1 MRILLTIALAALP
14 AFAADPPSVTL
25 TAGQLRGA
33 ALDRTGAAFKGIPFA
48 QPPVG
53 DLRWRGPQAA
63 KAWAGVRDAT
73 AFSAPCAQNSG
84 GKMMESSSEDC
95 LYLNVW
101 TPDWPPSATN
111 SRKPVMF
118 WIHGGGNYGGTASG
132 ANFDGE
138 SLARHGVVV
147 VTANYRLTIFGF
159 FSHPELTR
167 ESQNHASGNYGLMD
181 QIAALKW
188 VHDNIARFG
197 GDPGNVTVFGQSA
210 GAVDANVLMTSPLAA
225 TLFQRVIAESGTVT
239 RNPDAATMNMTAL
252 GVLMKVKAGPVTYS
266 DAPLLLEAE
275 QRGEALAASLNA
287 PVPGSLK
294 YLRGLPTA
302 ELLKPVAAPQMSIG
316 PANGIVVDGYVIPKP
331 PAEVF
336 VTGKELRVPL
346 LIGNNSRER
355 TPPQVTAADL
365 TAAASSM
372 YGPLAPRAGTL
383 YGLGGADTA
392 DPLYG
397 GQAAQWVVDTMYRCP
412 VVAQLNWHVAAGNA
426 GFEYQFDRPAPGR
439 EALGA
444 THGAEVPYVFGNLG
458 PADGPNARYKDADRA
473 LSAAI
478 EEYWTNFAKTGA
490 PSPPQSSLP
499 RWPKYDASARG
510 YMEFTDNGPVARE
523 ALRRP
528 FCDLYV
534 ENTKRLG
541 AR

>member
-1 MRILLTIALAALP
+1 
-14 AFAADPPSVTL
+14 
-25 TAGQLRGA
+25 
-33 ALDRTGAAFKGIPFA
+33 
-48 QPPVG
+48 
-53 DLRWRGPQAA
+53 
-63 KAWAGVRDAT
+63 
-73 AFSAPCAQNSG
+73 
-84 GKMMESSSEDC
+84 MESSSEDC

-101 TPDWPPSATN
+101 TPDWPAGSK
-111 SRKPVMF
+111 RPVMF
-118 WIHGGGNYGGTASG
+118 WLHGGGNYGGTASS

-188 VHDNIARFG
+188 IRDNISRFG
-197 GDPGNVTVFGQSA
+197 GDPANVTVFGQSA

-225 TLFQRVIAESGTVT
+225 GLFQRAIAESGTVT
-239 RNPDAATMNMTAL
+239 RNPDVATMNMTAL
-252 GVLMKVKAGPVTYS
+252 GVLMKVKGGPVTYS

-275 QRGEALAASLNA
+275 QRGEALAGALNA

-294 YLRGLPTA
+294 FLRGLPTA
-302 ELLKPVAAPQMSIG
+302 ELLKPVTAPQMSIG
-316 PANGIVVDGYVIPKP
+316 PANGIVVDGYVLPKP

-336 VTGKELRVPL
+336 VTGKQLKVPL

-355 TPPQVTAADL
+355 TPPNVTPADVA
-365 TAAASSM
+365 AAASAM
-372 YGPLAPRAGTL
+372 YGPLADRATKL
-383 YGLGGADTA
+383 YAADGA

-426 GFEYQFDRPAPGR
+426 GYEYQFDRAAPGR

-444 THGAEVPYVFGNLG
+444 THGAEVPYVFGVLG
-458 PADGPNARYKDADRA
+458 PAYKDADRA
-473 LSAAI
+473 ASAAI

-490 PSPPQSSLP
+490 PGLP
-499 RWPKYDASARG
+499 WPKFDTSARG
-510 YMEFTDNGPVARE
+510 YMEFTDGGPVPRE

-528 FCDLYV
+528 YCDLYV
-534 ENTKRLG
+534 DNVKRLG